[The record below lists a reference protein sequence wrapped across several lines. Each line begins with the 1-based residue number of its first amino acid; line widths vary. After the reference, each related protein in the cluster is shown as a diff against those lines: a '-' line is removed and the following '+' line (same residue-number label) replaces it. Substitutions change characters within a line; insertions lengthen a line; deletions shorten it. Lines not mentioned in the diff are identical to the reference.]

1 MVAFLFKRLL
11 QSIFVVFGVA
21 CVVFFLIRLVPGD
34 PAALMLPPGSSEE
47 QVEIVRRELGADQ
60 PLLVQFAQFLA
71 GLVHGDLGNSFR
83 LGDPVLS
90 IVLKALPYTLVLGVT
105 TMALAILVAVPLG
118 IAAAYWNGGLLDRS
132 ILILSEEGRT
142 ARFQDPYASLPPR
155 MRIGRIVE
163 EPFRIHGLDRRGKA
177 TALLERVDLPPR
189 LVDRYPNELS
199 GGQRQRVVIA
209 RALALEPSLVV
220 CDEAVSALDVSVQ
233 ARILELFER
242 LQADFGLTYMFI
254 SHDLGVV
261 RHISEQLAVMY
272 LGDVVERGLTANIYD
287 EPFHPYTWTLLW
299 VMPSVYS
306 FTRRTRRGMPVRG
319 DQPSPLNVPSGCK
332 FRTRCPLATEKCRA
346 ERPPLR
352 RVDRGRWAAC
362 HYAEE
367 VPERMSLYGESYG
380 KKGLGTN
387 GGA

>member
-1 MVAFLFKRLL
+1 MSEALL
-11 QSIFVVFGVA
+11 DVRDVRKEYPVRGGALQRKIGTVKAVDGVSLKIERGSTFG
-21 CVVFFLIRLVPGD
+21 I
-34 PAALMLPPGSSEE
+34 
-47 QVEIVRRELGADQ
+47 LGES
-60 PLLVQFAQFLA
+60 
-71 GLVHGDLGNSFR
+71 GCGKST
-83 LGDPVLS
+83 LS
-90 IVLKALPYTLVLGVT
+90 RLVLGLEQPTSGKV
-105 TMALAILVAVPLG
+105 VVSG
-118 IAAAYWNGGLLDRS
+118 KDVSGLKGAELKAWRKDVQPV
-132 ILILSEEGRT
+132 
-142 ARFQDPYASLPPR
+142 FQDPYASLPPR

-261 RHISEQLAVMY
+261 RHISDELAVMY
-272 LGDVVERGLTANIYD
+272 LGDVVERGPTVKVYD
-287 EPFHPYTWTLLW
+287 EALHPYTWTLLW
-299 VMPSVYS
+299 AMPSVHS
-306 FTRRTRRGMPVRG
+306 SVRRPRRNIAIRG
-319 DQPSPLNVPSGCK
+319 DQPSPLDVPSGCK
-332 FRTRCPLATEKCRA
+332 FRTRCPLATERCRE

-352 RVDRGRWAAC
+352 RVDRDRWAAC

-367 VPERMSLYGESYG
+367 VPERMRLHGDSAS
-380 KKGLGTN
+380 KNGLGTS
-387 GGA
+387 